1 MKIYKN
7 LNIKGTVL
15 DKNQLENYMEKIAS
29 DHILKQKSDK
39 NTYPIP
45 RMKENFEI
53 IESVYNL
60 LRRTH

>member
-15 DKNQLENYMEKIAS
+15 DKDQLEDYMEKIAS
-29 DHILKQKSDK
+29 DHILKQKSDT

-45 RMKENFEI
+45 KMKENFKVIQNTYE
-53 IESVYNL
+53 L
-60 LRRTH
+60 LRRTY